1 MSSLAG
7 CNWLLAALG
16 VLRDDHYP
24 SFSIVK
30 WQSSDLIGSL
40 KSRLAVTKND
50 KNIAVS
56 HQTLPSVRREKRRG
70 TRLCKLYTT
79 ENLQLLQTTPYLMS
93 VTH

>member
-1 MSSLAG
+1 MYQ
-7 CNWLLAALG
+7 LLAALG

-24 SFSIVK
+24 SFNVVK

-56 HQTLPSVRREKRRG
+56 HQTLPSARRGKRRG
-70 TRLCKLYTT
+70 TRLIKG
-79 ENLQLLQTTPYLMS
+79 P
-93 VTH
+93 VGH

>member
-7 CNWLLAALG
+7 CNDQQTAALG

-24 SFSIVK
+24 SFNVVK
-30 WQSSDLIGSL
+30 WQSSDLIGNL

-56 HQTLPSVRREKRRG
+56 HQTLPSARRKKRWG
-70 TRLCKLYTT
+70 TRLGGVP
-79 ENLQLLQTTPYLMS
+79 LQCIPINAHHK
-93 VTH
+93 VPH

>member
-7 CNWLLAALG
+7 CNDLAFS

-24 SFSIVK
+24 SFNVVK

-40 KSRLAVTKND
+40 KSRLAVAKND

-56 HQTLPSVRREKRRG
+56 HQTLPSARREKRRG
-70 TRLCKLYTT
+70 TRLARTLRPGHYCCKLTFYSG
-79 ENLQLLQTTPYLMS
+79 LLYKC
-93 VTH
+93 H